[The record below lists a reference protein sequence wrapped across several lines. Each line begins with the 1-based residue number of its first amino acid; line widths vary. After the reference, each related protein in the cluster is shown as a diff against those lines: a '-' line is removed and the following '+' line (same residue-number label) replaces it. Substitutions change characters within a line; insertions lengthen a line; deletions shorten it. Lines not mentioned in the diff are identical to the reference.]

1 MKKQVI
7 GIVGCGNIS
16 DIYLKNLTGIFKD
29 LVEVK
34 SCTDLDQDRRVEKAE
49 TYGIEAVESLTK
61 MLDDPGID
69 IILNLTTPPIHA
81 EVDMA
86 ALSAGKHVFSE
97 KPLAVSLEESTAV
110 MKEAKKRGLRVG
122 CAPDTFLGAGIQT
135 ARNLIDEGVLGEV
148 VSVSACMACHGHESW
163 HPHPEFYYQSGGG
176 PMMDM
181 GPYYL
186 TALVN
191 LAGPITRVSGMVN
204 KAFERRIMTSPERA
218 GDSVD
223 VEIMTHVTGTME
235 FAGGA
240 VGTIV
245 TSFDIWKSD
254 VPRIEVHGTKGSLS
268 IPDPNTFGSNT
279 NDLLLFRE
287 GSEAWERIQ
296 LTDFSYAD
304 NSRGLGVVDMALAIS
319 QERPHRASGDLAGN
333 VLEAM
338 VGFEAAALSGKY
350 ITLSEGLKAR
360 PAAMKKGLAVG
371 AVWQ

>member
-1 MKKQVI
+1 
-7 GIVGCGNIS
+7 
-16 DIYLKNLTGIFKD
+16 
-29 LVEVK
+29 
-34 SCTDLDQDRRVEKAE
+34 
-49 TYGIEAVESLTK
+49 
-61 MLDDPGID
+61 
-69 IILNLTTPPIHA
+69 
-81 EVDMA
+81 
-86 ALSAGKHVFSE
+86 
-97 KPLAVSLEESTAV
+97 
-110 MKEAKKRGLRVG
+110 
-122 CAPDTFLGAGIQT
+122 
-135 ARNLIDEGVLGEV
+135 
-148 VSVSACMACHGHESW
+148 
-163 HPHPEFYYQSGGG
+163 
-176 PMMDM
+176 MMDM